1 MQKTNR
7 VWGHYKVLYEGDG
20 FAVKELVIDS
30 GKSLSDQYHEHRSEH
45 WLCVS
50 GTVTIK
56 LEARAD
62 CGLRIRKK
70 VSLKPGESVD
80 IPKNCWH
87 KATNPIAEP
96 AHIVEVWRGNILTE
110 DDINRRD

>member
-1 MQKTNR
+1 MEKIDR
-7 VWGHYKVLYEGDG
+7 VWGHYKVLYEGED
-20 FAVKELVIDS
+20 FRVKELVIDPD
-30 GKSLSDQYHEHRSEH
+30 KSLSDQYHEHRSEH

-50 GTVTIK
+50 GTVKLK

-62 CGLRIRKK
+62 CGIKIRK
-70 VSLKPGESVD
+70 VVTLKPGESID

-87 KATNPIAEP
+87 KASNPSDTP
-96 AHIVEVWRGNILTE
+96 AHVVEVWRGNVLTE

>member
-1 MQKTNR
+1 MEKTNR
-7 VWGHYKVLYEGDG
+7 VWGHYKVLYEAKD
-20 FAVKELVIDS
+20 FRVKELVIEP
-30 GKSLSDQYHEHRSEH
+30 GLALSDQYHEHRSEH

-50 GTVTIK
+50 GMVKIK
-56 LEARAD
+56 LDARAD
-62 CGLRIRKK
+62 CGQRIRK
-70 VSLKPGESVD
+70 VVTLKEGESVD

-87 KATNPIAEP
+87 KAFNPSDKP